1 MAEHLVVG
9 VARFVLRFPG
19 CRSLKEKRRVLHSVQ
34 DRLRARHRVSCA
46 EIGAQDEHARA
57 VLALGLVGSD
67 KREVEAALGTMLAEV
82 DRAGLAPMGERVIRV
97 EVWGDSLAEPGLA
110 LDFDLDF

>member
-1 MAEHLVVG
+1 MEHLVVG

-19 CRSLKEKRRVLHSVQ
+19 CRSLKDKRRILHSVQ

-46 EIGAQDEHARA
+46 EIGAQDEHGRA

-67 KREVEAALGTMLAEV
+67 RRTVEATLATLLDEVE
-82 DRAGLAPMGERVIRV
+82 RAGLAPMGERVVRV
-97 EVWGDSLAEPGLA
+97 EVWGDSLA
-110 LDFDLDF
+110 DRDLDLEF

>member
-1 MAEHLVVG
+1 MEHLVVG

-19 CRSLKEKRRVLHSVQ
+19 CRSLKDKRRILHSVQ

-46 EIGAQDEHARA
+46 EIGAQDEHGRA

-67 KREVEAALGTMLAEV
+67 RRTVEATLATLLDEVE
-82 DRAGLAPMGERVIRV
+82 RAGLASMGERVVRV
-97 EVWGDSLAEPGLA
+97 EVWGDSLA
-110 LDFDLDF
+110 DRDLDLEF